1 MLTPVN
7 ATYISNNSL
16 KIPSHLILNEILD
29 ISLNIQPFSSFWG
42 DGEGRDRKKK
52 TEEARK
58 IRQKYSAYYLENLA
72 FHDMQEIFIHSFFH
86 SFSTMFITSSSPWII
101 TWCLVTHGTMLRQ
114 IEALAMLIL
123 CGTISYIQF
132 RYCLNGRWTSI
143 LEFIVY
149 FFLIILIMNVTQE
162 GIQVLGNKEI
172 FFLLDYRELILS

>member
-1 MLTPVN
+1 MQHTYLIILLKFHPILFWMKYLT
-7 ATYISNNSL
+7 SL
-16 KIPSHLILNEILD
+16 WIYSHLAL
-29 ISLNIQPFSSFWG
+29 FG
-42 DGEGRDRKKK
+42 VMVKGETEKK

-172 FFLLDYRELILS
+172 FFSLGLQGTDSFIEVN